1 MSGSFCARDYVRD
14 YVRMSVRMSVG
25 DIKEVQKYV

>member
-14 YVRMSVRMSVG
+14 YVRMSVR